1 MQSNKVPPQQKL
13 PIFKYKDEIIQRIAT
28 ESAIVISGLTGC
40 GKSTQVP
47 QYLLDAYP
55 QANIAVCEPRRLAAT
70 SLALRVCE

>member
-1 MQSNKVPPQQKL
+1 MKSKDSPQKNL
-13 PIFKYKDEIIQRIAT
+13 PIFKYKEEIVKKISK
-28 ESAIVISGLTGC
+28 ESAIIISGLTGC

-55 QANIAVCEPRRLAAT
+55 EANIAVCEPRRLAAT